1 MNNDEFTSDITVG
14 HAEPI
19 RSIDCVPLST
29 HIELAV
35 KVRHLEDKI
44 LELEK
49 WKESNKPTGICES
62 CIDITLKENDILKN
76 TVNKL
81 KKIFSLKGNYTILEE
96 IVDDAECIIL
106 KGEEAIEALHP
117 KVEKVNEIRF
127 DLSKIMEEIH
137 E

>member
-1 MNNDEFTSDITVG
+1 MSNEEFTSNITVG
-14 HAEPI
+14 HADPI
-19 RSIDCVPLST
+19 RSIDYAPLST

-44 LELEK
+44 IELEK
-49 WKESNKPTGICES
+49 WKEANKATGICET
-62 CIDITLKENDILKN
+62 CTDISLKENDILKA
-76 TVNKL
+76 TINKL
-81 KKIFSLKGNYTILEE
+81 KKIFSLKDNYTILEE

-117 KVEKVNEIRF
+117 KVEKVNEIHF
-127 DLSKIMEEIH
+127 DLSKIMEEKH